1 MKFLLKSLINII
13 KTKTYDEDLINT
25 IDINTINNKEIYNKL
40 IYIYSNFEK
49 YIEAIYLF
57 NKYKNVFTQ
66 DEGTLFCMIK
76 IYYLVDNIIEAE
88 NILKNFKF
96 NINIR
101 HYYFILKYYSE
112 NDKKKLIIIYN
123 HIYKN
128 LNLKLREEE
137 IELFV
142 KPKLKKEF
150 LYIFNNDIKEYIYTF
165 SLDLF
170 NKINDV
176 FGTNIEFIDGYNEQN
191 NLKLEL
197 IDIPSYIRII
207 LYNNII
213 EKKKNLRIAQLNK
226 YFNTITTNNIVYII
240 DGANIG
246 YSKQTKSK
254 MKQINYK
261 LIDDILKQLN
271 YKVILF
277 LHKKHNNKK
286 YIEKW
291 TSMNILY
298 RTDYEENDDL
308 YWIYSSLYLQKP
320 VITNDILRDH
330 YYKLEHDINFDIW
343 RTNNI
348 INYKIHFNKNYS
360 IILDKLPTY
369 SNRNQTIY
377 IFDKLNLIKT
387 KNIIVCLDN
396 NTYKYSLI
404 EKIV

>member
-1 MKFLLKSLINII
+1 MKHLLKSLINII
-13 KTKTYDEDLINT
+13 KTKTYNEDLINSINFDI
-25 IDINTINNKEIYNKL
+25 IDNKEIYNKL
-40 IYIYSNFEK
+40 IYIYSIFEK
-49 YIEAIYLF
+49 YIEAINLF
-57 NKYKNVFTQ
+57 NKYKHIFIQ

-76 IYYLVDNIIEAE
+76 IYYLVDNITEAE

-96 NINIR
+96 NVNIR
-101 HYYFILKYYSE
+101 HYYYILKYYSE
-112 NDKKKLIIIYN
+112 NDKKKLIDIYN
-123 HIYKN
+123 HTYKN
-128 LNLKLREEE
+128 LKLKLREEE

-142 KPKLKKEF
+142 KPELKIEF
-150 LYIFNNDIKEYIYTF
+150 LYIFNNDVKDYIYTF
-165 SLDLF
+165 SLNLF
-170 NKINDV
+170 NKINNI
-176 FGTNIEFIDGYNEQN
+176 FGTQIEFIDGYNEKN
-191 NLKLEL
+191 NIKLEL
-197 IDIPSYIRII
+197 IDISSYIRQY

-213 EKKKNLRIAQLNK
+213 VKKKHLRIYELNK
-226 YFNTITTNNIVYII
+226 YFNTIDINNINYII

-246 YSKQTKSK
+246 YSKQTNSK
-254 MKQINYK
+254 IKQINYK

-298 RTDYEENDDL
+298 RTDYEENDDI
-308 YWIYSSLYLQKP
+308 YWIYSSLYLKIP

-330 YYKLEHDINFDIW
+330 YYKLEHNMNFDIW

-348 INYKIHFNKNYS
+348 IKYKINYYKNYS

-404 EKIV
+404 EKLL